1 MSEPHTVE
9 SPRQPT
15 WAPAWAP
22 AEGAARARALFVDRF
37 GHEPAGVWSAP
48 GRVNLIGEHT
58 DYNGGLCLPTALP
71 HRTYVALSV
80 SDDDRV
86 RLASAQ
92 SDGGAV
98 WEGRADEVGPGDV
111 TGFPAYTAGVAWA
124 LDHDGVL
131 PRVPGFDAAVDACVP
146 FGSGLSSSASLST
159 AVAVALD
166 DAAGDGVGATDAGRV
181 RLVEACV
188 RAENDVA
195 GAPTGGLDQSAAL
208 RSAEGHALLLDFRP
222 GLSPADSAR
231 RVPFDLKAAGLELLV
246 IDTRAPH
253 TNADGQYARRRATCE
268 AAAATLGVQT
278 LRDVSPDGLD
288 AALTILSDDVA
299 RRRVRHVVT
308 EVARVERFVALL
320 ESPEGL
326 AARAN
331 DLGDLFVASHRSLR
345 DDYEVSCP
353 ELDVA
358 VETALA
364 AGALG
369 ARMTGGGFGGSAIA
383 IVPAGTEDDVAG
395 AVVRAFAEHGFAE
408 PQFLTAEPSG
418 PAHREPQG
426 SGTSAS

>member
-1 MSEPHTVE
+1 VSEQATADV
-9 SPRQPT
+9 R
-15 WAPAWAP
+15 PAWATAWTP
-22 AEGAARARALFVDRF
+22 AEGSDRARALFRERL
-37 GHEPAGVWSAP
+37 GHEPDGVWSAP

-80 SDDDRV
+80 RDDDRV
-86 RLASAQ
+86 LLASAQ
-92 SDGGAV
+92 ADGGAV
-98 WEGRADEVGPGDV
+98 WEGRADRLGPGELR
-111 TGFPAYTAGVAWA
+111 GFPAYTGGVAWA

-131 PRVPGFDAAVDACVP
+131 GGVPGFEAAVDACVP
-146 FGSGLSSSASLST
+146 FGAGLSSSASLST
-159 AVAVALD
+159 SVAVALD
-166 DAAGDGVGATDAGRV
+166 EAAGDGVAATDAGRV
-181 RLVEACV
+181 RLVAACV

-222 GLSPADSAR
+222 GLSPEESAR
-231 RVPFDLKAAGLELLV
+231 RVPFDLAAAGLELLV

-253 TNADGQYARRRATCE
+253 ELADGQYAQRRATCE
-268 AAAATLGVQT
+268 AAARTLGVQT
-278 LRDVSPDGLD
+278 LRDVSPDGLE
-288 AALTILSDDVA
+288 AALTILDDDVA

-308 EVARVERFVALL
+308 EVERVERFVALL

-326 AARAN
+326 AAHAAE
-331 DLGDLFVASHRSLR
+331 LGELFVASHGSLR

-358 VETALA
+358 VDTALA

-383 IVPAGTEDDVAG
+383 IVPAGTEQDVAR
-395 AVVRAFAEHGFAE
+395 AVVRAFAERGFAE

-418 PAHREPQG
+418 PAHRE
-426 SGTSAS
+426 A